1 MAGKNVPV
9 TRNITFI
16 LLFTASIMA
25 VTGFSMF
32 LTTTTWYVI
41 TELDSASMLGL
52 VLIVISVPRL
62 IMMTYGGVVADN
74 YKKTT
79 IMFSTN
85 LIQALLLLGIT
96 WLIWNDTMTIVLL
109 LILAGLF
116 GMLDAFFGPA
126 STSMLPKIVERHQ
139 LQQANAYFQGVDQ
152 ISFIAGP
159 IIAGVIME
167 TSSVT
172 ASYFSASILVALSAL
187 IIFPP
192 FIKEGEV
199 ENTVKQ
205 SPFQNFKEGFA
216 YVYGSSFLMLGL
228 IILVTLNFFVFG
240 TLHIAVPLLVDAYGG
255 SPLNLSYMEVSLGVG
270 MVTGTVILGN
280 YMIAKKGRAIL
291 YGLIAALGFYLIFGV
306 VQSLTMLTIILFF
319 IGFSMAF
326 VFIPFFTAAQEMTEN
341 RMTGRVMSL
350 VFLAMN
356 GFDPIAYAIVSILTT
371 AGIPVQFIL
380 LGFGATGMII
390 AVSIL
395 VKAKAFQQIVP

>member
-1 MAGKNVPV
+1 MTAKNVPV

-16 LLFTASIMA
+16 LLFIASIMA

-62 IMMTYGGVVADN
+62 VMMTYGGVVADN

-85 LIQALLLLGIT
+85 LIQAFLLLGIT
-96 WLIWNDTMTIVLL
+96 WFIWNDTMTIVLL
-109 LILAGLF
+109 LLLAGVF

-172 ASYFSASILVALSAL
+172 ASYFTASILVALSAL

-192 FIKEGEV
+192 FIKEGPV

-205 SPFQNFKEGFA
+205 SPFQNFKEGFV
-216 YVYGSSFLMLGL
+216 YVYGSTFLLLGL

-240 TLHIAVPLLVDAYGG
+240 TLHIAIPLLVDAYGG
-255 SPLNLSYMEVSLGVG
+255 TPLNLSYMEVSLGLG
-270 MVTGTVILGN
+270 MVTGTIILGG

-291 YGLIAALGFYLIFGV
+291 YGLIAALVFYLIFGF
-306 VQSLTMLTIILFF
+306 VQSLTVLTIILFF
-319 IGFSMAF
+319 IGFAMAF

-356 GFDPIAYAIVSILTT
+356 GFDPIAYAIVSVLTT

-380 LGFGATGMII
+380 LGFGATGMVI
-390 AVSIL
+390 AITIL
-395 VKAKAFQQIVP
+395 FKAKAFQQIVP